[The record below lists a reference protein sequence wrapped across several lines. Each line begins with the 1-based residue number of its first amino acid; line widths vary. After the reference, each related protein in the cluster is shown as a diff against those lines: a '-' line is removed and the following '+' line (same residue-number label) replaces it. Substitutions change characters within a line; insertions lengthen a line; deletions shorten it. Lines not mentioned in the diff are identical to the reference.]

1 MAVTTSSAKQLV
13 NVCPACGAE
22 ESLDGLLGRMIDDT
36 DTRRLIADVLTTSLP
51 LGGDVVRYLRLHKP
65 AKQHLRMS
73 RVATLLA
80 ELVPDIKRG
89 AITRKGRD
97 WQAGHETWRM
107 AMAAVHDAKDKGT
120 LQLPLDG
127 NAYLYEVIVRMVDR
141 HERDAEGRAEAE
153 RQNRRTPGWRDP
165 GATSAAQVLAQVA
178 AAGGEV
184 PVAAPLPLTTHTPPP
199 AYTGPSR
206 AALKM
211 RAEIEAAKA
220 LRQGGTTEQTT
231 TTTAEGATN
240 HE

>member
-1 MAVTTSSAKQLV
+1 M

-22 ESLDGLLGRMIDDT
+22 ESLDGLLGRMIDDA

-65 AKQHLRMS
+65 AKQRLRMS
-73 RVATLLA
+73 RVAALLA

-107 AMAAVHDAKDKGT
+107 ALAAVHEAKDKGT

-153 RQNRRTPGWRDP
+153 RQNRRAAGWRDP
-165 GATSAAQVLAQVA
+165 GATSVAQVVAQAVTQA
-178 AAGGEV
+178 AVLGGKL
-184 PVAAPLPLTTHTPPP
+184 PAAAPLPLTQPPPP

-206 AALKM
+206 AALKL
-211 RAEIEAAKA
+211 RAEIEATLAQ
-220 LRQGGTTEQTT
+220 RQGGTTEQPA
-231 TTTAEGATN
+231 TTTAEGANN

>member
-1 MAVTTSSAKQLV
+1 MAVTTGTAELV

-65 AKQHLRMS
+65 AKQRLRMS
-73 RVATLLA
+73 RVAALLA

-97 WQAGHETWRM
+97 WQAGHETWRQ
-107 AMAAVHDAKDKGT
+107 ALAAVHEAKDKGT

-153 RQNRRTPGWRDP
+153 RQNRRAAGWRDP
-165 GATSAAQVLAQVA
+165 GATSVAQVVAQVA
-178 AAGGEV
+178 ALGGEL
-184 PVAAPLPLTTHTPPP
+184 PVAPALPINTTTPPP

-206 AALKM
+206 AALKL
-211 RAEIEAAKA
+211 RAEIEAARA
-220 LRQGGTTEQTT
+220 LRQGGSTEQTT

>member
-1 MAVTTSSAKQLV
+1 MAVTTLTRA
-13 NVCPACGAE
+13 CPVCGAE
-22 ESLDGLLGRMIDDT
+22 ESLDVIIAACIEDDT
-36 DTRRLIADVLTTSLP
+36 SRRLIADVLTASLP
-51 LGGDVVRYLRLHKP
+51 LGGLVLRYLRLHKP
-65 AKQHLRMS
+65 PKQKLRLGA
-73 RVATLLA
+73 VQKVLA
-80 ELVPDIKRG
+80 ELVPDVRRA

-97 WQAGHETWRM
+97 WAASTETWKL
-107 AMAAVHDAKDKGT
+107 AFDAVFEAAEKGT
-120 LQLPLDG
+120 LTPPLEG

-141 HERDAEGRAEAE
+141 HERDNEGRVEAE

-206 AALKM
+206 AALKL
-211 RAEIEAAKA
+211 RAEIEAART
-220 LRQGGTTEQTT
+220 LRQGGSTEQT